1 MGVFERGG
9 RDPILRKECKMG
21 TRIESWRWN
30 CYNKRFMKVLLAEK
44 LGICPGVKNAISMA
58 EKVLK
63 SRIQNPES
71 RIEVY
76 SLGPIIHNKDV
87 VEKLAK
93 AGLRTVDNVE
103 DIFVDR
109 GSSLVDR
116 RRITNHESRAKV
128 QARASTVLIRSH
140 GAAPAQ
146 IAALKKMGVNIVDAT
161 CVLVKKVQKI
171 AKELQRDG
179 YKVVVV
185 GDENHPE
192 VQAVVGCARD
202 VVVVADESDLHKL
215 PKNSKLGILCQT
227 TQSPEYF
234 SRMLGAIAQ
243 YAAPILEG
251 AEPKIGAALPILE
264 LSALACLKGQYPKIG
279 AVYINTLCKEAIKRQ
294 ESAVQLCKRVDIMFV
309 LGGLESA
316 NTRRLAELC
325 KKYNSQTFHLQ
336 NWIEFDKSI
345 LFGKN
350 IAGVTAGAST
360 PEWIITEFVENLEA
374 FGPVPLETGGVDANS
389 G

>member
-1 MGVFERGG
+1 
-9 RDPILRKECKMG
+9 
-21 TRIESWRWN
+21 
-30 CYNKRFMKVLLAEK
+30 MKVLLAEK

-58 EKVLK
+58 EEVLK
-63 SRIQNPES
+63 SRIRNPES

-103 DIFVDR
+103 DILKTEVRRQKSEVRSEKFEIPSTVEHHV
-109 GSSLVDR
+109 GSSGIRHAVCQYP
-116 RRITNHESRAKV
+116 TV
-128 QARASTVLIRSH
+128 VLIRSH

-171 AKELQRDG
+171 AEELQRDG

-243 YAAPILEG
+243 YGTA
-251 AEPKIGAALPILE
+251 PILE

-294 ESAVQLCKRVDIMFV
+294 ESAVQLCKGVDIMFV